1 MKIKLFSLMAA
12 VLFMGSLTSMTSPMD
27 YLVVNDCTE
36 WTFDAMDDMLDLGL
50 SPEEAGCVGN
60 WFYAECM
67 GYPVSVSDYESCLR

>member
-36 WTFDAMDDMLDLGL
+36 
-50 SPEEAGCVGN
+50 
-60 WFYAECM
+60 
-67 GYPVSVSDYESCLR
+67 